1 MTVVT
6 EPFLDPAEESL
17 LLRIARDSLHAY
29 LRDEVRIDLAGYPL
43 TPELLARH
51 GAFVTLRLGGELRG
65 CIGHTRSIESLAD
78 AVRDNAINAAARDP
92 RFPPLTLEELERTQ
106 IEISAL
112 CPGAAPDT
120 PFIPVGNI
128 NEIVIGRD
136 GLYLDHAG
144 SRGGGLLLPQVATER
159 GWDVRQF
166 LEGLCTKAGADSG
179 AWKSPGCELYRFS
192 AQVFGETSERN

>member
-1 MTVVT
+1 MTVAT
-6 EPFLDPAEESL
+6 EPFLDHGEESL

-43 TPELLARH
+43 TPPLRERQ

-78 AVRDNAINAAARDP
+78 AVRDNAINAAVRDP
-92 RFPPLTLEELERTQ
+92 RFPPLTLEELDRTH

-112 CPGAAPDT
+112 CPGANPDT
-120 PFIPVGNI
+120 PFIPVGDI
-128 NEIVIGRD
+128 SEIVIGRD

-159 GWDVRQF
+159 GWEVHQF
-166 LEGLCTKAGADSG
+166 LEALCAKAGAEPG
-179 AWKSPGCELYRFS
+179 AWRSPGCELFRFS
-192 AQVFGETSERN
+192 AQVFGESPEEN